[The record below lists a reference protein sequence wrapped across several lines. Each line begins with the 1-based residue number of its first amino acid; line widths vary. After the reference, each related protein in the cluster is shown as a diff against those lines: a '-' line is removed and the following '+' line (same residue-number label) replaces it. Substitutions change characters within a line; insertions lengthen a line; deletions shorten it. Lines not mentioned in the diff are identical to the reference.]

1 MNSQLLTVS
10 MYEPIRYEMF
20 VLQWIELVQVKMH
33 FQVLT
38 NKLLHMFLQNNNT
51 NILFLCFV
59 SAKINENAGMEDDLD
74 ENITFDNFDDDDEDD
89 IDDI

>member
-1 MNSQLLTVS
+1 MFFNVVNHFVWFALVLKCWVFFVWNGVIFVTFPPPWSLVS
-10 MYEPIRYEMF
+10 R
-20 VLQWIELVQVKMH
+20 
-33 FQVLT
+33 
-38 NKLLHMFLQNNNT
+38 
-51 NILFLCFV
+51 FV

>member
-1 MNSQLLTVS
+1 MIFVTFPPPWSLVS
-10 MYEPIRYEMF
+10 
-20 VLQWIELVQVKMH
+20 
-33 FQVLT
+33 
-38 NKLLHMFLQNNNT
+38 
-51 NILFLCFV
+51 CFV

>member
-1 MNSQLLTVS
+1 MLGVLFCVKWCDICHFFPPWSLVS
-10 MYEPIRYEMF
+10 
-20 VLQWIELVQVKMH
+20 
-33 FQVLT
+33 
-38 NKLLHMFLQNNNT
+38 
-51 NILFLCFV
+51 CFV

>member
-1 MNSQLLTVS
+1 MWWIILYDLLLFWNAGCSLCEMVWYLSLFPPPWSLVS
-10 MYEPIRYEMF
+10 R
-20 VLQWIELVQVKMH
+20 
-33 FQVLT
+33 
-38 NKLLHMFLQNNNT
+38 
-51 NILFLCFV
+51 FV

>member
-1 MNSQLLTVS
+1 MGECTLHSCYHKLCWCLYDFNSS
-10 MYEPIRYEMF
+10 S
-20 VLQWIELVQVKMH
+20 
-33 FQVLT
+33 
-38 NKLLHMFLQNNNT
+38 
-51 NILFLCFV
+51 

>member
-1 MNSQLLTVS
+1 MIWKASTDYGVFA
-10 MYEPIRYEMF
+10 I
-20 VLQWIELVQVKMH
+20 
-33 FQVLT
+33 
-38 NKLLHMFLQNNNT
+38 
-51 NILFLCFV
+51 